1 MEFNYRNAWILNSK
15 DTCYRKEKS
24 ILSLN
29 YNSKLF
35 YNQNILTNKIKL
47 SKKSK
52 LTIIASQFLANINI
66 TN

>member
-1 MEFNYRNAWILNSK
+1 MEFNYRHAWILNFK

-24 ILSLN
+24 TLSLN

-52 LTIIASQFLANINI
+52 
-66 TN
+66 

>member
-1 MEFNYRNAWILNSK
+1 MEFNYRNAWILNFK

-24 ILSLN
+24 TLSLN

-35 YNQNILTNKIKL
+35 YNQILTNKIKL

-52 LTIIASQFLANINI
+52 
-66 TN
+66 